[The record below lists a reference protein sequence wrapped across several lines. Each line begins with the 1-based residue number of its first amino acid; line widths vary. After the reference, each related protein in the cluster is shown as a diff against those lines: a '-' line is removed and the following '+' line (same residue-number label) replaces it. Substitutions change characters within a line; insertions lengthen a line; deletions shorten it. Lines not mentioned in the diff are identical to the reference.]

1 MTSRGIPEMNNIITH
16 ILMAGFMVW
25 IVVTVD
31 KDGRVNEPGYDYQF
45 ATKSH
50 CANFIKKF
58 SNDHRCVKVP
68 YQRR

>member
-1 MTSRGIPEMNNIITH
+1 
-16 ILMAGFMVW
+16 MVW